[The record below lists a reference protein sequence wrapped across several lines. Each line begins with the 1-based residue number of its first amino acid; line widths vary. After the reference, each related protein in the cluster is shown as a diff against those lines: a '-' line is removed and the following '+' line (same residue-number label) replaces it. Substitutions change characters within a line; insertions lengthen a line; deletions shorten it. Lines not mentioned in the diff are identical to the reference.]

1 MSFVSSFT
9 AFEVK
14 LLILS
19 LVRVAITSC
28 KPGEAARNSNS
39 IAASANQSPAASSV
53 PTKATASCVNLNV
66 ATPEDLIRLP
76 GIGEV
81 MAKRI
86 IDYRERHGRFRRT
99 EELIII
105 EGFSENKYRTIASMI
120 CME

>member
-1 MSFVSSFT
+1 MSFTSNST

-19 LVRVAITSC
+19 LVLVAVASC
-28 KPGEAARNSNS
+28 KSGEGALNSNS
-39 IAASANQSPAASSV
+39 IAASANRSHLASSV
-53 PTKATASCVNLNV
+53 PTKATPSCVNLNG
-66 ATPEDLIRLP
+66 ATPADLIKLP

-105 EGFSENKYRTIASMI
+105 EGFSENKYRTIASLI
-120 CME
+120 CVE